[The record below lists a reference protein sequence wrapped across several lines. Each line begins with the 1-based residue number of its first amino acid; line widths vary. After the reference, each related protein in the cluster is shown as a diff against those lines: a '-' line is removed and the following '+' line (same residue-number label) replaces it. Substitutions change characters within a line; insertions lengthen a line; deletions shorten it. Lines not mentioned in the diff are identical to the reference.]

1 MGTDVEVEVE
11 VETPLMLSN
20 VISVRGSREYKV
32 WLAGLSK
39 ATLVPVTVI
48 VRDAVARWAAER
60 GHKPQPPAK

>member
-1 MGTDVEVEVE
+1 MGTDVEVE

-32 WLAGLSK
+32 WLSGLSK

-60 GHKPQPPAK
+60 GHTIKPPEK